1 MRNKLLFLKL
11 FKRPCSRA
19 RGVTVIELTV
29 VLLVLLMLLFSIMEA
44 GRAVMNYHTLYQAV
58 SEGARFASVNG
69 ATSGSLPGPR
79 LSVDVD
85 PLIKQRVVSTATGM
99 ALTTTQVQVS
109 WLPNNRPGS
118 TVIVTAN
125 YLYKPFTF
133 GWTEFTLTSSATVV
147 ILR

>member
-1 MRNKLLFLKL
+1 MHNDLL
-11 FKRPCSRA
+11 SRDEVKKPIA
-19 RGVTVIELTV
+19 RASGATIIEMAV

-69 ATSGSLPGPR
+69 ASSGALPGPR

-85 PLIKQRVVSTATGM
+85 PLVEQKVVSTAVGL
-99 ALTTTQVQVS
+99 ALSTSQVQVS

-118 TVIVTAN
+118 TVMVSAS
-125 YLYKPFTF
+125 YLYKPFAF